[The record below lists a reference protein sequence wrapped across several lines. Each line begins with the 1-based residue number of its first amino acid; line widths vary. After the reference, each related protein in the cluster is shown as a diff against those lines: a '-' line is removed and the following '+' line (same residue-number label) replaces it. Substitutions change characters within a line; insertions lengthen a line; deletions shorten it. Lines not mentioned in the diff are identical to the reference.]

1 MKLFENLPST
11 KTPINAE
18 NLNQIQD
25 NLVVVSATEPTGD
38 NREKVWLQKGKNLFN
53 KNNCLTYAWVGDNGN
68 NINSNDNNV
77 LSALIPCKPNTKYT
91 LSGFVSNAYIIVIGF
106 DSSRKYT
113 WTIANQLETRNVKTI
128 TTGANDNFI
137 KVGFGYAVPN
147 LSTLMVNQGDVALP
161 YEEYITPKTYVKNDN
176 GIYEEFSENTDTG
189 WIDISFCLNT
199 SIFSVREGQTPLVRK
214 IGNVVYLRGE
224 VYISTKPNEQTNI
237 MFSNLPAQF
246 VPKYQVTGAGV
257 TYATF
262 RPYSI
267 WTEDDT
273 IRCNIDNTDVQ
284 VHISGFDL
292 CNLAPY
298 IVD

>member
-1 MKLFENLPST
+1 MKLFEDLPST
-11 KTPINAE
+11 NGPITAE
-18 NLNQIQD
+18 MLNQIQD

-38 NREKVWLQKGKNLFN
+38 NREKVWLQKGNNLFN
-53 KNNCLTYAWVGDNGN
+53 KNNCLTYAWVGDNGT

-113 WTIANQLETRNVKTI
+113 WTITNQLESRNVKTI

-137 KVGFGYAVPN
+137 KVGFGYAVSN

-176 GIYEEFSENTDTG
+176 EVYEEFNKNEDTG
-189 WIDISFCLNT
+189 WIDLTPYVNNHIVSIREYWTPMARRINNT
-199 SIFSVREGQTPLVRK
+199 
-214 IGNVVYLRGE
+214 VYFRGE
-224 VYISTKPNEQTNI
+224 LHISTEPATNVFNI
-237 MFSNLPAQF
+237 LEGLPSF
-246 VPKYQVTGAGV
+246 LNPVYQATGAGI
-257 TYATF
+257 TYEDHI
-262 RPYSI
+262 PYSM
-267 WTEDDT
+267 WTENGH
-273 IRCNIDNTDVQ
+273 IVVCIQNKSVQ
-284 VHISGFDL
+284 MSHKGFDL